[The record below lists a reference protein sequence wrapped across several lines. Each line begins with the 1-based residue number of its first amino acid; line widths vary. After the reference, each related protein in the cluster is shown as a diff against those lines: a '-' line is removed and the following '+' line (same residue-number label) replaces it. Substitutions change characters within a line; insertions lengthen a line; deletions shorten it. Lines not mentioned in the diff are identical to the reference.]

1 MEFYKIVIIFY
12 GGVCLYNIAIVGGGR
27 GGYAM
32 LRVFQ
37 GVSDVQ
43 IVGISDINPEA
54 IGIKLAREL
63 EIPIYTDFVEMLNN
77 SQSDIVIDVT
87 GNEAVHEKVK
97 EMLPEGSIL
106 LHGTVARLIS
116 LIGIKRSE
124 MFHELNEQAQ
134 HLAGMS
140 EELNA
145 TVEQVP
151 EIIKEV
157 SKFIQSYGET
167 LGSSV
172 NEAKKHLNDTEE
184 VLQFIRKVAEQTKLL
199 GLNAAIEAARAGE
212 HGRGFAVVAEEVRKL
227 AEHSA
232 ASVKKISVIMEN
244 LEQSMGNIIKSVED
258 NQELIERQINA
269 AEQVA
274 YAVGQL
280 GQLADDMNKF
290 SLKLSEIDQK

>member
-1 MEFYKIVIIFY
+1 M
-12 GGVCLYNIAIVGGGR
+12 YNIAIVGGGK

-87 GNEAVHEKVK
+87 GNEAVHEKIK
-97 EMLPEGSIL
+97 EMLSEGSIL

-244 LEQSMGNIIKSVED
+244 LEQSMGAIIKSVED